1 MASRNKSTEGMARTS
16 TRSVWKGAIT
26 FGLVHI
32 PIGLYSATAESDLNF
47 DWLDKR
53 TGDPVGY
60 KRVNKKTGR
69 EIDAAHIAKGI
80 EYQKGEYVILSKEEI
95 AEAYPRTTQT
105 IEIEAFVDIDE
116 VPFVYLEKPYY
127 TAPINRGEKVYALL
141 RETLVQS
148 KKAGIAR
155 VVIQT
160 KEHLA
165 ALVPAGPGLVL
176 NLLRWGADIRSWE
189 GLPLPDADARKLGH
203 KRLAVNLSD
212 LAAAGATPA
221 WATLAIAMPSANE
234 KWIAAFAKGLFAL
247 AERHGVDLV
256 GGDTTRGPLA
266 ICLTCFGEVPAGLAL
281 YRGGA
286 RPGDDIWVSGALGGA
301 ALALE
306 HPGLRLAARRLHEP
320 EPRVELGER
329 LRGVATSAID
339 VSDGFAQDL
348 GHILERSGVGA
359 LVHYDRLPRDPAFA
373 RITDPRLIARCVL
386 AGGDDYEIAFT
397 APQSRRD
404 EVEALSR
411 EIDLPLARVGAIQ
424 KGDAKLQL
432 LAANGRPMAV
442 PRGFDHFAR

>member
-160 KEHLA
+160 KQHLA
-165 ALVPAGPGLVL
+165 ILVPMGPALVL
-176 NLLRWGADIRSWE
+176 NLMHWGDEIRSWE
-189 GLPLPDADARKLGH
+189 DLPLPGDARPKDAELRMAKQLVAEMSGHWRADEYRDSFRDAIMKLVET
-203 KRLAVNLSD
+203 KAQ
-212 LAAAGATPA
+212 A
-221 WATLAIAMPSANE
+221 
-234 KWIAAFAKGLFAL
+234 
-247 AERHGVDLV
+247 
-256 GGDTTRGPLA
+256 GDTQDKVQLEEAP
-266 ICLTCFGEVPAGLAL
+266 EE
-281 YRGGA
+281 RGGA
-286 RPGDDIWVSGALGGA
+286 DVIDLTELLKRSLQGGKGA
-301 ALALE
+301 ARKSPAKPAAKTAAKATAKKAA
-306 HPGLRLAARRLHEP
+306 HKTSRKTAARKS
-320 EPRVELGER
+320 
-329 LRGVATSAID
+329 T
-339 VSDGFAQDL
+339 
-348 GHILERSGVGA
+348 GA
-359 LVHYDRLPRDPAFA
+359 RA
-373 RITDPRLIARCVL
+373 R
-386 AGGDDYEIAFT
+386 
-397 APQSRRD
+397 
-404 EVEALSR
+404 
-411 EIDLPLARVGAIQ
+411 
-424 KGDAKLQL
+424 K
-432 LAANGRPMAV
+432 AA
-442 PRGFDHFAR
+442 